1 MEELT
6 MENREKK
13 PLDETDNLKD
23 KELGDVTGAE
33 VASKQGEMIDNP
45 VDKEETNILDDK
57 DTNISK
63 IVDEEDIHGEKSG
76 ENKKETEDVDNA
88 DKELEKTDAN
98 LEAKDKEVD
107 LLEVPK
113 IEEAGTESQASS
125 DVSSSMDLLEVPKV
139 EETDTESQAPSDV
152 SSVEDSAVKE
162 KREKEEKVTANYKV

>member
-1 MEELT
+1 MEEFI

-13 PLDETDNLKD
+13 PVEENNLKD
-23 KELGDVTGAE
+23 KELGDITGAE
-33 VASKQGEMIDNP
+33 VAGEQGERIDNP
-45 VDKEETNILDDK
+45 GDKEETNIVDDK

-63 IVDEEDIHGEKSG
+63 IMDEDEIHGEKSG
-76 ENKKETEDVDNA
+76 GNKKESEDVDIA

-113 IEEAGTESQASS
+113 IEETGTESQASS
-125 DVSSSMDLLEVPKV
+125 DVSSAMDLLEVPKV

-152 SSVEDSAVKE
+152 SSVEDSAVRE